1 MKRLKVCVNGLDN
14 AGKTSMLLA
23 IQNIYGFES
32 KISNLEPTMLI
43 SHYYR
48 PFLGN
53 LVSYWDFGGQT
64 QFRKIYLENP
74 EYFENTDV
82 LLYVIDIQDDK
93 RFPESVQY
101 LSSILDLLK
110 TTNYDRNHPI
120 FICFSKYDKEIL
132 LNSDFD
138 FQSRVEMITNLLN
151 KTFPDLKFEYYK
163 TSIYDLY
170 SIVRLN
176 MATLVNHFT
185 IYKSLETMVYYDTQ
199 KTECVRAFMFD
210 STGMLLMDF
219 PSQPPNK
226 FQYHSEIT
234 AYMDY
239 NLRLFRQ
246 LEEHAIKFRYNANIT
261 RLFRIES
268 FQFEAKYH
276 PVDPALLEQLGI
288 SLMQNTKGIANY
300 YLSLF
305 YPLSG
310 KLMDDKE
317 KTLLLTHLKEII
329 AHSQD

>member
-32 KISNLEPTMLI
+32 KVANLAPTMLI
-43 SHYYR
+43 AHYYR

-53 LVSYWDFGGQT
+53 IISYWDFGGQD
-64 QFRKIYLENP
+64 QFRKIYLQNP

-82 LLYVIDIQDDK
+82 LLYVIDIQDDQ
-93 RFPESVQY
+93 RFPESVTY
-101 LSSILDLLK
+101 LSNILEILK
-110 TTNYDRNHPI
+110 STNYDPKNPV

-132 LNSDFD
+132 LNSNFD
-138 FQSRVEMITNLLN
+138 FTSRIEMITNLLH
-151 KTFPDLKFEYYK
+151 KTFPDLKFEFYK
-163 TSIYDLY
+163 SSIYDLY

-176 MATLVNHFT
+176 MAALVNHFD

-219 PSQPPNK
+219 PSKPPNK
-226 FQYHSEIT
+226 FQYHGEIT

-268 FQFEAKYH
+268 FQFEGKYH
-276 PVDPALLEQLGI
+276 PVDPALVEQLGI
-288 SLMQNTKGIANY
+288 TLNQSVSDTANY

-305 YPLSG
+305 YPLNA
-310 KLMDDKE
+310 KLLEDKE
-317 KTLLLTHLKEII
+317 KTQLLGHLKEIL
-329 AHSQD
+329 AHKQN